1 MSHGKPGKPKKYPY
15 PSSLIHFQQKNPFL
29 KLWPIGDLRQIS
41 APCQI
46 LEPWHFWPLNM
57 GCTRLRS
64 VGGFLFWGWIGYL
77 KVGRL
82 WILPEVGIGFLS
94 LLEVWKVIVIHEPKE
109 RWNQDW
115 CFTPGMFVAIVF
127 MRVDWIPSWPL
138 KSRFRRLSPL
148 YLLALAV
155 SPMLEPTRRAAS
167 RPKDLVRKRC
177 ACNYNNAIALVPQR
191 QLSPWERIELAVAGS
206 SLFSRWSHSVREF
219 SSEPKAEGVWDEPV
233 YSVTVSVTGCFRV
246 SVLWANRHG
255 HTAKIPHDYR
265 HDNPDLP
272 MWWNKQ

>member
-1 MSHGKPGKPKKYPY
+1 MLRYGLAPKCHMGSPENPEKY

-115 CFTPGMFVAIVF
+115 CFTPACLLLLCSCALIE
-127 MRVDWIPSWPL
+127 
-138 KSRFRRLSPL
+138 SPH
-148 YLLALAV
+148 
-155 SPMLEPTRRAAS
+155 
-167 RPKDLVRKRC
+167 
-177 ACNYNNAIALVPQR
+177 
-191 QLSPWERIELAVAGS
+191 G
-206 SLFSRWSHSVREF
+206 RW
-219 SSEPKAEGVWDEPV
+219 
-233 YSVTVSVTGCFRV
+233 
-246 SVLWANRHG
+246 
-255 HTAKIPHDYR
+255 
-265 HDNPDLP
+265 NPDFGD
-272 MWWNKQ
+272 